1 MVRLD
6 QAGMLGGFAAQQRTA
21 RAHAAFGDTADDRVE
36 AFRHDAAERDVVEQ
50 EQRLGPAD
58 HQIVDNHRH
67 QVQAD
72 GVVLVH
78 RLGDG
83 QLGAHPVAGCGQQRL
98 AVVAAQREESGE
110 AAELADHLGS
120 GGFGGQ
126 RLEQFDGAVPGFD
139 IDSGRCIR
147 SARGSRVFSTVG
159 HRAKG
164 YRAMP
169 GAGICHSLARLGML

>member
-6 QAGMLGGFAAQQRTA
+6 QAGMLGRLATQQRAT

-36 AFRHDAAERDVVEQ
+36 AFRHDPAERDVVEQ
-50 EQRLGPAD
+50 EQRLGAAD
-58 HQIVDNHRH
+58 HQIVDNHGH
-67 QVQAD
+67 QVQAN

-78 RLGDG
+78 RLGDR

-98 AVVAAQREESGE
+98 AVIGAQREEPGE
-110 AAELADHLGS
+110 ATELPDHLRS
-120 GGFGGQ
+120 GGFGRQ
-126 RLEQFDGAVPGFD
+126 RFEQFDGTVPGFD

-169 GAGICHSLARLGML
+169 GAGISHSLLRLGMP